1 MTMPLPADVTVIVP
15 TLATQ
20 ERANSLLRALDS
32 LATAD
37 EQPAIHVIV
46 VVNGNHY
53 HAPLIEALSQSNVE
67 LIHMRQASLPA
78 AILAGRK
85 AVTSKYFCFL
95 DDDDLYLPEAI
106 PLRMA
111 AIETPPAAD
120 LVVTNGLRRSTNR
133 EEAAMHRLDTV
144 EADPQLALFH
154 ENWLASCGALFR
166 SEAVPVSFFEDP
178 QAYLEWTW
186 LAFRLTCAN
195 CRIRVLDLPTFVIND
210 TPGSASKSVAYI
222 ESHVSLYRR
231 MLQLGDRRD
240 VRKIVQIRLAAAY
253 HTIAGQQLRAFHLG
267 SAWMN
272 HLRSLACR
280 GGLRYIGFTHRLLR
294 ATLGFS
300 SRK

>member
-1 MTMPLPADVTVIVP
+1 MSLPADVTVIVP
-15 TLATQ
+15 TLATH

-32 LATAD
+32 LATTD
-37 EQPAIHVIV
+37 EQPTIHVIV
-46 VVNGNHY
+46 VVNGNRY
-53 HAPLIEALSQSNVE
+53 HAPLLEALEQSKVE
-67 LIHMRQASLPA
+67 LLRIPQASLPA

-85 AVTSKYFCFL
+85 AVTSRYFCFL

-120 LVVTNGLRRSTNR
+120 LVVTNGLRRSSTR
-133 EEAAMHRLDTV
+133 EEAAMHRLGSV

-166 SEAVPVSFFEDP
+166 SESVPVSFFEDP
-178 QAYLEWTW
+178 HAYLEWTW

-195 CRIRVLDLPTFVIND
+195 CRVRVLDVPTFVIND
-210 TPGSASKSVAYI
+210 TPGSASKSATYV
-222 ESHVSLYRR
+222 ESHVSLYQR
-231 MLQLGDRRD
+231 MLKLGDRQD
-240 VRKIVQIRLAAAY
+240 VRKIVQRRLAAA
-253 HTIAGQQLRAFHLG
+253 HHALSGQQLRAFHLG
-267 SAWMN
+267 PAWAN

-280 GGLRYIGFTHRLLR
+280 GGWRYIGYSHRLFR
-294 ATLGFS
+294 ATLGLS